1 LSFRVVF
8 TFYVPDVVP
17 TYDDSL
23 TGLGA
28 EVDKSFCATGE
39 ELISACSEADA
50 VIALGIRITPG
61 YVFSDKVIQ
70 NLHKCRLIAVTGIGY
85 DNVDIAAAT
94 EKGICVANS
103 PYYCLEEV
111 SDHTMALV
119 LACVRKF
126 YQLVPDIKSGKWGA
140 QADYLDALKPL
151 HRLSGQ
157 TLGLIGFGNI
167 ARTLVPKARA
177 FGFRIIAYA
186 PHVPGTL
193 FEKFEVEP
201 VELDRL
207 LEESDFVSMHTALTS
222 ENRHMMGLQ
231 QFKKMKRTAYLI
243 NTARGE
249 LVDEQALCA
258 ALSQG
263 LIAGAGLDVL
273 ESEPPD
279 RDNPLLK
286 LGNVLITGHFA
297 YYSEESREELF
308 RWPWEEVARVLQG
321 EWPRGL
327 VNAQVKEIFSAKWG
341 VHPSE
346 RSPY

>member
-1 LSFRVVF
+1 MSFKVVF
-8 TFYVPDVVP
+8 TFYAPGIVP
-17 TYDDSL
+17 TYDELL
-23 TGLGA
+23 TKLGA
-28 EVDKSFCATGE
+28 EVEKTFCATEE

-61 YVFSDKVIQ
+61 YIFSLKVIE
-70 NLHKCRLIAVTGIGY
+70 NLNKCRLIALTGIGH

-94 EKGICVANS
+94 EKGICVANV

-111 SDHTMALV
+111 SDHAMALI
-119 LACVRKF
+119 LACARKF
-126 YQLVPDIKSGKWGA
+126 YQLLPDIKRGKWST
-140 QADYLDALKPL
+140 QADYLSALKPL

-186 PHVPGTL
+186 PHVPCIL
-193 FEKFEVEP
+193 FETFKVES
-201 VELDRL
+201 VELDKL

-222 ENRHMMGLQ
+222 ETKHMMGLK
-231 QFKKMKRTAYLI
+231 QFKKMKPTAYFI

-249 LVDEQALCA
+249 LVDEGALYT
-258 ALSQG
+258 ALSEG

-273 ESEPPD
+273 ESEPPGL
-279 RDNPLLK
+279 DNPLLK
-286 LGNVLITGHFA
+286 LSNVLITGHFA

-308 RWPWEEVARVLQG
+308 RWPWEEIARVLQG
-321 EWPRGL
+321 EWPQGL
-327 VNAQVKEIFSAKWG
+327 VNPQVKERFSVKWG
-341 VHPSE
+341 THPK
-346 RSPY
+346 